1 MPPSPCTPPSALMLP
16 STSSGCMCALRCRI
30 GARRRNRMRRTL
42 NKACTM
48 HNYSHHGLHNSL
60 HPKLGARRR
69 NRMRRTLDEA
79 CTMHVC
85 LTSTHKTDVEQG
97 LYAYSQTMVYTILC
111 IPNRFWGT
119 KNGHSG
125 TMHAYSHTM
134 VYTILCNPSSPGVQA
149 MAYSV
154 PNDFSTSAYLS
165 RCVHTLRKSTV
176 HTLQCIHCT
185 HSAYTAHAVHTLRK
199 SRRASKE
206 ICMRQKGCKEH
217 VLLACCISGI
227 YIHTYI
233 HIHIWLV
240 AFPAYIHTYIHIHI

>member
-1 MPPSPCTPPSALMLP
+1 
-16 STSSGCMCALRCRI
+16 
-30 GARRRNRMRRTL
+30 MRRTL

-125 TMHAYSHTM
+125 TR
-134 VYTILCNPSSPGVQA
+134 PVQCMLTA
-149 MAYSV
+149 IPWFTQFFA
-154 PNDFSTSAYLS
+154 TQ
-165 RCVHTLRKSTV
+165 VHLGYKQWPIQSQTTFLHLRIFLDV
-176 HTLQCIHCT
+176 CIHCARVQCIHC
-185 HSAYTAHAVHTLRK
+185 SAYTAHTVHTLHTQCIHCARVGGH
-199 SRRASKE
+199 RRRYA
-206 ICMRQKGCKEH
+206 
-217 VLLACCISGI
+217 
-227 YIHTYI
+227 
-233 HIHIWLV
+233 
-240 AFPAYIHTYIHIHI
+240 

>member
-30 GARRRNRMRRTL
+30 
-42 NKACTM
+42 
-48 HNYSHHGLHNSL
+48 
-60 HPKLGARRR
+60 GARRR

-125 TMHAYSHTM
+125 TRPVQCMLTAIPWFTQFFASQT
-134 VYTILCNPSSPGVQA
+134 VSGVQRTA
-149 MAYSV
+149 IQEQCMLTAI
-154 PNDFSTSAYLS
+154 PWFTQFFATQ
-165 RCVHTLRKSTV
+165 VHLGYKQWPIQSQTTFLHLRIFLDV
-176 HTLQCIHCT
+176 CIHCARVQCIHC
-185 HSAYTAHAVHTLRK
+185 SAYTAHTVHTLHTQCIHCARVGGH
-199 SRRASKE
+199 RRRYA
-206 ICMRQKGCKEH
+206 
-217 VLLACCISGI
+217 
-227 YIHTYI
+227 
-233 HIHIWLV
+233 
-240 AFPAYIHTYIHIHI
+240 